1 MEGTQTPNSSV
12 HTKLMSGLR
21 VYLATGAVVYLTL
34 WSQEAYAKAPLGK
47 NWPSSQLV
55 SMDQIDHAPFDALLK
70 KHVDAD
76 GYVNYKAWKSF
87 SADRRALQSYLAKL
101 GRASTK
107 TRSSREAKI
116 SFWIN
121 AYNAVTIE
129 GILQVY
135 PTSSIRNHTA
145 RLVGYNIWKELPLR
159 VGGYAY
165 SLEDMEHKILRRMRE
180 PRVHF
185 AIVCASVGCPRL
197 KNEAYAAETL
207 EQQLRENTL
216 DFFSRSQ
223 NLRVNSGSRTI
234 YFSSILDWFSDDF
247 GNSQADRLAYL
258 KPYLPAAA
266 QRLVGNS
273 RTRVKYLN
281 YDWNLNDQLK
291 KPRTASRR

>member
-1 MEGTQTPNSSV
+1 MEVTQMQNCSIRC
-12 HTKLMSGLR
+12 KLITGLTASL
-21 VYLATGAVVYLTL
+21 VTGVAVYLTL

-47 NWPSSQLV
+47 KWPSSQLV
-55 SMDQIDHAPFDALLK
+55 SMDQIDHTPFDVLLK
-70 KHVDAD
+70 KHVDTD
-76 GYVNYKAWKSF
+76 GYVNYKTWKSS
-87 SADRRALQSYLAKL
+87 SADHRALQSYLEML

-107 TRSSREAKI
+107 TRSSREAQI
-116 SFWIN
+116 AFWIN
-121 AYNAVTIE
+121 AYNAATIE

-135 PTSSIRNHTA
+135 PTSSIRSHTA
-145 RLVGYNIWKELPLR
+145 RLAGYNIWKDLPLR

-165 SLEDMEHKILRRMRE
+165 SLEDMEHKILRRMWE

-185 AIVCASVGCPRL
+185 AIVCASVSCPRL
-197 KNEAYAAETL
+197 KNEAYAAEKL

-223 NLRVNSGSRTI
+223 NLQVDCGSRTI
-234 YFSSILDWFSDDF
+234 YFSSILKWFSGDF

-266 QRLVGNS
+266 KRLAANA
-273 RTRVKYLN
+273 RTRVMYLN
-281 YDWNLNDQLK
+281 YDCNLTDQLK

>member
-1 MEGTQTPNSSV
+1 MEVTQMQNCSFRC
-12 HTKLMSGLR
+12 KLMTVLTAC
-21 VYLATGAVVYLTL
+21 LATGVAVYLTL
-34 WSQEAYAKAPLGK
+34 WSQEAYAKSPLGK
-47 NWPSSQLV
+47 NWPSTQLV

-76 GYVNYKAWKSF
+76 GYVNYKAWRS
-87 SADRRALQSYLAKL
+87 SSVDRRALESYLENL
-101 GRASTK
+101 GRASTT
-107 TRSSREAKI
+107 TRSSREAQI
-116 SFWIN
+116 AFWIN

-145 RLVGYNIWKELPLR
+145 RLAGYNIWKDLPLR

-165 SLEDMEHKILRRMRE
+165 SLEDMEHKILRRMRD

-197 KNEAYAAETL
+197 KNEAYSAEKL
-207 EQQLRENTL
+207 EQQLGENTL

-223 NLRVNSGSRTI
+223 NLQVDSGSRTI
-234 YFSSILDWFSDDF
+234 YFSTILKWFSDDF

-266 QRLVGNS
+266 QRLVGHS

-291 KPRTASRR
+291 KLRTASRR